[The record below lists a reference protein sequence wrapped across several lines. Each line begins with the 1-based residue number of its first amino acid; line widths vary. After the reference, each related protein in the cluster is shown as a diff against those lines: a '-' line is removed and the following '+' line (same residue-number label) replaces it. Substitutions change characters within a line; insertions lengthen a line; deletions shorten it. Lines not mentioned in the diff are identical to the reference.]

1 MASPLIS
8 AHRAG
13 HDHDVTPDLL
23 DAISAAVALG
33 VDLVEIDVRTR
44 PDGTPAVGHDSVEN
58 SSPTMSDAIDRLGHT
73 ASLHLDL
80 KEPDPAARI
89 VGEAVAQLGPG
100 RVIVTTAVDSDVPRI
115 LAWAETHAPTLLV
128 GLSTSKRPTSHRAAS
143 TIARISSWFPRARMR
158 RSGANLVVAHH
169 IVARWWLARW
179 AARRNLPLLVWT
191 VDADADLQ
199 RWLHDPRATIV
210 TTNRPARALQLR
222 TK

>member
-13 HDHDVTPDLL
+13 HDHEVTPDLM

-33 VDLVEIDVRTR
+33 VDLIEIDVRVR
-44 PDGTPAVGHDSVEN
+44 ADGTPAVGHDSVGEA
-58 SSPTMSDAIDRLGHT
+58 SPTMAAAIARLGPRT
-73 ASLHLDL
+73 LLHLDL
-80 KEPDPAARI
+80 KESDPDARI
-89 VGEAVAQLGPG
+89 VDEAVTRLGSD

-115 LAWAETHAPTLLV
+115 LAWARTHAPGLLV
-128 GLSTSKRPTSHRAAS
+128 GLSTSKKPTSHRASSA
-143 TIARISSWFPRARMR
+143 IARVSSWFPRVRMR

-169 IVARWWLARW
+169 LVARWWLARW

-191 VDADADLQ
+191 VDQDADLR
-199 RWLHDPRATIV
+199 RWLHDPRATII

-222 TK
+222 N